1 MAKSDLLETWVYA
14 VVARQREDVMVV
26 DESGILDNVSCEA
39 STKGNV
45 KSGMDCIWAP
55 IPHLCLS
62 QSQQEWEM
70 FMRTRG
76 AAELGIRSATSLTFD
91 SVQKSMR
98 DNSEDWLRELGLD
111 LFRARQFL
119 SNGVLWNHVQPWVK
133 KDMNKLLNPTPDE
146 IRRGPFIALHV
157 ADGQGNRTTASG
169 THGGATMGTT
179 HVVGIEVKR

>member
-26 DESGILDNVSCEA
+26 DESGILDNVSCKA
-39 STKGNV
+39 STRGNV

-62 QSQQEWEM
+62 QSQQEWET

-111 LFRARQFL
+111 LFRAREAR
-119 SNGVLWNHVQPWVK
+119 
-133 KDMNKLLNPTPDE
+133 E
-146 IRRGPFIALHV
+146 IRNDIKMLDR
-157 ADGQGNRTTASG
+157 
-169 THGGATMGTT
+169 
-179 HVVGIEVKR
+179 